1 MSHPTP
7 SEEGVDAIVTNGP
20 EGMFRL
26 DGKVAI
32 VTGASSGLG
41 ARFAE
46 VLSRAGASTV
56 LVARRADRI
65 GELAERIGSSIAA
78 PADLASPDA
87 PDQIVRRAL
96 ETFGRVDIVINNA
109 GASNVA
115 PAVDEPLADFER
127 VVQLNLTAAFAVARS
142 AARPMIEVGSG
153 SIVNVASIVGLVGMG
168 QMPQASYAA
177 SKGGLTNLTRELAA
191 QWARK
196 GVRVNALAPGFFESE
211 MTQELFAS
219 DRGIDWVARRTPM
232 GRPGRPGELD
242 GALLFLCS
250 DAASSYVTGH
260 ILAVDGGWTAI

>member
-7 SEEGVDAIVTNGP
+7 SEGAVDTTVTTGP

-26 DGKVAI
+26 DGRVAI

-46 VLSRAGASTV
+46 VLSDAGASVV
-56 LVARRADRI
+56 LVARRADRLA
-65 GELAERIGSSIAA
+65 ELAERIGSSVAET
-78 PADLASPDA
+78 ADLASPDA
-87 PDQIVRRAL
+87 PDRIVQRAL

-109 GASNVA
+109 GVSNVA

-142 AARPMIEVGSG
+142 AARPMIEAGGG

-211 MTQELFAS
+211 MTEELFAS

-260 ILAVDGGWTAI
+260 VLAVDGGWTAW